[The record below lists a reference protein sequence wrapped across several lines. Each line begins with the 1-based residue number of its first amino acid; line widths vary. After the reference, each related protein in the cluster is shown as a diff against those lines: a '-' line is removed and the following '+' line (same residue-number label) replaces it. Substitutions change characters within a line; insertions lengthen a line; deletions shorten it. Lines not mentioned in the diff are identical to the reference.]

1 MKLYSWIPE
10 STCVDWNNIELSEIF
25 KQITFLE
32 DEEINDETKW
42 THQDLNE
49 FSWQQYCIFA
59 FSDVGDSEFSDSDS
73 IRTLISNPDGLTA
86 VTISPTQID
95 LEWNDNSADEDG
107 YSIERSQGSEVT
119 WQVINVTDSDDNH
132 YMDESLESST
142 RYAYRIRTQIDVEYS
157 SYSDEITAITENAP
171 SIIIDVD
178 S

>member
-1 MKLYSWIPE
+1 M
-10 STCVDWNNIELSEIF
+10 
-25 KQITFLE
+25 
-32 DEEINDETKW
+32 
-42 THQDLNE
+42 
-49 FSWQQYCIFA
+49 
-59 FSDVGDSEFSDSDS
+59 
-73 IRTLISNPDGLTA
+73 ISNPDGLTA